1 MDPESLSILRL
12 MAKMNAEVVRP
23 AQMLREKFLSLQK
36 NGHNGDSAVCDH
48 GKSFSSGVH
57 GMDMPVQGPLPQLPL
72 QGVCEPDHTA
82 LGDGVVCEPD
92 LNLQP
97 KKQ

>member
-1 MDPESLSILRL
+1 MNDEAVALLRL

-23 AQMLREKFLSLQK
+23 AQILREKNMLTQQ
-36 NGHNGDSAVCDH
+36 NGYNGNPTVRDNGEPSR
-48 GKSFSSGVH
+48 SGVH
-57 GMDMPVQGPLPQLPL
+57 GVDVPL
-72 QGVCEPDHTA
+72 QGPFPELSFQGVSDVDHSATGNGA
-82 LGDGVVCEPD
+82 LCEPD

>member
-1 MDPESLSILRL
+1 MDDESIALLRL

-23 AQMLREKFLSLQK
+23 AQMLKGK
-36 NGHNGDSAVCDH
+36 NLPVKENGYHGDSAVCNH
-48 GKSFSSGVH
+48 GEPSSSGVH
-57 GMDMPVQGPLPQLPL
+57 GLDVPVQGSLSQLPL
-72 QGVCEPDHTA
+72 QRVCDPNNPA
-82 LGDGVVCEPD
+82 VGNGVVCEPD

>member
-1 MDPESLSILRL
+1 MDDESVALLRL

-23 AQMLREKFLSLQK
+23 AQMLREKNLPVK
-36 NGHNGDSAVCDH
+36 ENGYNGNPAIRDN
-48 GKSFSSGVH
+48 GEPNSSGVH
-57 GMDMPVQGPLPQLPL
+57 GLDVPVQGSLSQLPL
-72 QGVCEPDHTA
+72 QGVCEPNDPA
-82 LGDGVVCEPD
+82 VGNGVVCEPD

>member
-1 MDPESLSILRL
+1 MDDESIALLRL

-23 AQMLREKFLSLQK
+23 AQMLREKNLPVK
-36 NGHNGDSAVCDH
+36 ENGYNGNPAIRDN
-48 GKSFSSGVH
+48 GEPISSGVH
-57 GMDMPVQGPLPQLPL
+57 GLDVPVQGSFSQLPL
-72 QGVCEPDHTA
+72 QGVCDPNDPSVSN
-82 LGDGVVCEPD
+82 GVVCEPD